1 MSNTEA
7 PISFTIKVGPRGD
20 LFTVRGDSVS
30 DFVNNLRTVVNDESV
45 ADLVGEFMAMAN
57 TGGAVA
63 AVKEIAGGTVTEIQA
78 PAGPEEVTDKYG
90 NKYTYGLVDAPTIP
104 DTDLK
109 AVLKEWTAKS
119 GKQLKA
125 YVHPRKGPKPSPE
138 GGDLDFIAW
147 V

>member
-7 PISFTIKVGPRGD
+7 PISFTTKIGGD
-20 LFTVRGDSVS
+20 LLTVRGDSVS
-30 DFVNNLRTVVNDESV
+30 EFVNNLRTVVNDESV
-45 ADLVGEFMAMAN
+45 ADLIGELQALCGHAP
-57 TGGAVA
+57 AVA
-63 AVKEIAGGTVTEIQA
+63 AVKEIAGGTVTEVVA
-78 PAGPEEVTDKYG
+78 SSGPEEVTDKYG